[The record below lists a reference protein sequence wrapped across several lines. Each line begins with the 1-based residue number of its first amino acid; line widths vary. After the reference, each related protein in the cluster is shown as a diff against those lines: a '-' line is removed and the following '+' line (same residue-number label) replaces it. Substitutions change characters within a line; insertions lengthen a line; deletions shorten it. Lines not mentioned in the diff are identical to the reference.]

1 MNIPI
6 ELKYTKEHEWISV
19 DGNIATYGVTEHAAS
34 ELGDV
39 VFVDVTGEGGLTSA
53 DKTFIGNPIPDFIYG
68 INLGASFKGFDINV
82 QMGGTY
88 GNDIFNAMR
97 YFTYDLASMTN
108 KDKAVLN
115 YWTPQNTNTN
125 IPRLAKV
132 DSNDN
137 MRISDRYIE
146 DGSYLRVKNIVLGY
160 NFDKKLVRKLHL
172 ETLRVYAN
180 VQNLVTLTKYSGF
193 DPEIGVSTASVN
205 VYGLD
210 NGRYP
215 SPQIYSFG
223 LNLSF

>member
-1 MNIPI
+1 MSRNLNNM
-6 ELKYTKEHEWISV
+6 ELLWNNQLSV
-19 DGNIATYGVTEHAAS
+19 VTERARLQQVNESFAYPRTNS
-34 ELGDV
+34 
-39 VFVDVTGEGGLTSA
+39 TGATVYNWFDDIDNVRVA
-53 DKTFIGNPIPDFIYG
+53 NP
-68 INLGASFKGFDINV
+68 
-82 QMGGTY
+82 
-88 GNDIFNAMR
+88 NA
-97 YFTYDLASMTN
+97 T
-108 KDKAVLN
+108 
-115 YWTPQNTNTN
+115 
-125 IPRLAKV
+125 IPRAIQN
-132 DSNDN
+132 DPNDN
-137 MRISDRYIE
+137 TRLSDRYIE